1 MDLGRLSSFLAAA
14 EELHFG
20 RAAQQ
25 LGILPSA
32 LGRNIRLLE
41 EELGVRLFNRT
52 TRNVLLTPSGALLLK
67 EAPKLLHQ
75 ANMMVQSVR
84 NSAETAE
91 RVFRVGAIDSA
102 AMGLIPEL
110 VHDFKVAMPE
120 VELVIVEDKSANL
133 IPKLLSGALD
143 LAFVRP
149 PASPKPGI
157 AFEHLMDELTIVA
170 LPAQHP
176 LVEKSEI
183 SIEDLAQ
190 VPLILPSPRLR
201 PHSYNLTMQLFS
213 EQGLQPN
220 IVQRADEKQTII
232 NLVDAKVGAAI
243 IPFWYNRIKLDG
255 IVYRPLVNHF
265 GQTIRQLPLSMAWL
279 DGIADE
285 TRITLTSVARSNIDR
300 YAS

>member
-14 EELHFG
+14 DELHFG

-75 ANMMVQSVR
+75 ANLMVQSVR
-84 NSAETAE
+84 NSANTNE

-102 AMGLIPEL
+102 AMGLIPDL
-110 VHDFKVAMPE
+110 VHDFKAIMPD
-120 VELVIVEDKSANL
+120 VELVIIEDKSANL
-133 IPKLLSGALD
+133 IPKLFSGALD
-143 LAFVRP
+143 IVFVRP
-149 PASPKPGI
+149 PSAPKPGI
-157 AFEHLMDELTIVA
+157 TFEHLMDELTIVA
-170 LPAQHP
+170 LPAHHC
-176 LVEKSEI
+176 LASRAEI
-183 SIEDLAQ
+183 AIDDLAD

-201 PHSYNLTMQLFS
+201 PHSYNLTIQLFADR
-213 EQGLQPN
+213 GLQPN

-232 NLVDAKVGAAI
+232 NLVDADVGAAI
-243 IPFWYNRIKLDG
+243 IPFWYNRLKLDG
-255 IVYRPLVNHF
+255 IVYRPLVNHL
-265 GQTIRQLPLSMAWL
+265 GLPIRQLPLSMAWL

-285 TRITLTSVARSNIDR
+285 TRTALTTVARANIDR
-300 YAS
+300 YAA